1 MKTLLPIFSLLL
13 GGCGTCQEVTLSADE
28 RAWFANYT
36 EGSRL
41 TFRSNQG
48 RTATAT
54 VLPRQEWHEN
64 TNCNKLEAGSYQP
77 IFSQLVLRPAAP
89 YDAQHRDFVVN
100 IRKHNPKRAGWLT
113 LNLAGLECATAA
125 RSGVPLAQLVRQAC
139 TLSTTGKTY
148 PAAYV
153 FRLGQNATQRGTGP
167 VRAFYWDKQDGLI
180 RYELAGGEIFELTAR

>member
-1 MKTLLPIFSLLL
+1 MKTLLSVFSFLL
-13 GGCGTCQEVTLSADE
+13 GGCGTCQEVTLSAEE
-28 RAWFANYT
+28 RAWFATYT
-36 EGSRL
+36 EGTRL

-64 TNCNKLEAGSYQP
+64 TNCNKLEAGPYQP
-77 IFSQLVLRPAAP
+77 IFSQLVLRPALP

-100 IRKHNPKRAGWLT
+100 IRKHKPGRAGWLT
-113 LNLAGLECATAA
+113 LNVAGLEGDSAA
-125 RSGVPLAQLVRQAC
+125 LAGGPLARLVRQSC

-153 FRLGQNATQRGTGP
+153 FRQGQNATQRGTGP
-167 VRAFYWDKQDGLI
+167 VRAFFWDKHDGLI
-180 RYELAGGEIFELTAR
+180 RYELAGGEIFELAAQ